1 MIPLRVRRLTE
12 NDVHVVKEL
21 IDNET
26 AKLTDLNVPFML
38 TNAIIFVK
46 QYLTYGAWYN
56 NKLVGAFQLRPRR

>member
-1 MIPLRVRRLTE
+1 MMSL
-12 NDVHVVKEL
+12 VKEL

-26 AKLTDLNVPFML
+26 AKLTDLNAPFML

-56 NKLVGAFQLRPRR
+56 NKLVGAFIKT

>member
-1 MIPLRVRRLTE
+1 MMSL
-12 NDVHVVKEL
+12 VKEL

-26 AKLTDLNVPFML
+26 VINRFECTFML

-56 NKLVGAFQLRPRR
+56 NKLVGVSH